1 MGYSHI
7 PQKYA
12 KPINA
17 FYEGV
22 FNSRLNL
29 HRPCLYATEIVSE
42 KGKIIKRYKHKDVK
56 TPLECLVLLNEKGL
70 VKFKAVSRLKIYWPR
85 LVRKPTCK
93 QPRKCKRPRQN
104 CSSYS
109 TNQNSNSRPKVN
121 SHQEK
126 NVHEKIMRA
135 GGASG
140 GLAGAWMEENQKTK
154 TGPLKLTLLTRSSR
168 TAEVTR
174 SSQLQA
180 HTWIGKYCIG
190 L

>member
-42 KGKIIKRYKHKDVK
+42 KGLDLKRYKHKDVK

-70 VKFKAVSRLKIYWPR
+70 VKFKAGITLED
-85 LVRKPTCK
+85 LLA
-93 QPRKCKRPRQN
+93 QAG
-104 CSSYS
+104 
-109 TNQNSNSRPKVN
+109 
-121 SHQEK
+121 EK
-126 NVHEKIMRA
+126 
-135 GGASG
+135 
-140 GLAGAWMEENQKTK
+140 TD
-154 TGPLKLTLLTRSSR
+154 
-168 TAEVTR
+168 
-174 SSQLQA
+174 LQA
-180 HTWIGKYCIG
+180 AQEMQKAKAQ
-190 L
+190 LFELFNKPKLKQQA